1 MTKKKKKAK
10 KSFIPLLYFASIV
23 VTNWWN
29 TRQLETY
36 LRMGIHKETIQLIKM
51 YNEDPIYT
59 ILHFSTNI
67 ICFLILSGYSILGNE
82 ELLILNSWIQ
92 QIFLYNL
99 NFRFAYNHQII
110 SGIVSTFSTILYT
123 ILKYWIF

>member
-1 MTKKKKKAK
+1 
-10 KSFIPLLYFASIV
+10 
-23 VTNWWN
+23 
-29 TRQLETY
+29 
-36 LRMGIHKETIQLIKM
+36 M

-82 ELLILNSWIQ
+82 ELLILNSWIL

-99 NFRFAYNHQII
+99 SNIIKVFSIYFINWFMYPILFALLLGTNDWVCLQRF
-110 SGIVSTFSTILYT
+110 
-123 ILKYWIF
+123 